1 VRNVADLIKKAHEL
15 KEKGFTTGEIAD
27 ELNISRETALWLVT
41 HEPEEKE
48 KIPKDIYIDWSTVG
62 SSPVILRNLSSAL
75 AELIRSIIKENNL
88 PDPDVIAG
96 IAVSG
101 VPIAT
106 AIAEEMGA
114 SLAVIRPKK
123 HLWEPE
129 KKKEMRKLSGFL
141 LSNFADVRGK
151 NVVIVDDI
159 ATTGTTLRDTVEFLE
174 KNGANPLAAVV
185 MIDKKG
191 ITSVGGKPVRALI
204 SVGIVEQL
212 GK

>member
-1 VRNVADLIKKAHEL
+1 MRNIADLMKKAHEL

-41 HEPEEKE
+41 HEAEEK
-48 KIPKDIYIDWSTVG
+48 KKAPKDIYIDWSNVG
-62 SSPVILRNLSSAL
+62 SNPLILKNLSCAL
-75 AELIRSIIKENNL
+75 VELIKSIIKEHNL
-88 PDPDVIAG
+88 PNPDVIAG

-106 AIAEEMGA
+106 TIAEQMGA

-129 KKKEMRKLSGFL
+129 REKEKNQSGFL
-141 LSNFADVRGK
+141 LSNFADVKGK
-151 NVVIVDDI
+151 NVIIVDDI
-159 ATTGTTLRDTVEFLE
+159 ATTGSTIKDTINFLE
-174 KNGANPLAAVV
+174 EQGANPLAAVI

-191 ITSVGGKPVRALI
+191 ITTVGDKPVKALI

-212 GK
+212 G